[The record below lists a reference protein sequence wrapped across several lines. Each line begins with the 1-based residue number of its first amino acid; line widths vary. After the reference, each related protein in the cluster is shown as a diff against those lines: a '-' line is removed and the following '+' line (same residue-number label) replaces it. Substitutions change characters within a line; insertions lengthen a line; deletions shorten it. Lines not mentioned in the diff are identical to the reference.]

1 MQDYLKPT
9 KKDFDPTIFI
19 FHVVQIIFMSTNDY
33 SPEMI
38 VDKIIET
45 TELLKTEDN
54 KVVLSAIIPS
64 GDKLNQ
70 KVEKVIRKLVTR
82 TL

>member
-70 KVEKVIRKLVTR
+70 KVEKVIRKLATR
-82 TL
+82 T

>member
-82 TL
+82 T

>member
-19 FHVVQIIFMSTNDY
+19 FHAVQIIFMSTNDY

-38 VDKIIET
+38 VDKIIQT

-82 TL
+82 T

>member
-38 VDKIIET
+38 VDKIMET

-82 TL
+82 T

>member
-9 KKDFDPTIFI
+9 KKDSDPTIFI

-33 SPEMI
+33 SLEMI

-82 TL
+82 T

>member
-70 KVEKVIRKLVTR
+70 KVEKVIRKFVTR
-82 TL
+82 T

>member
-38 VDKIIET
+38 VDKIIQT

-82 TL
+82 T